1 MNTDIRIDGEFLDH
15 PKTQKLIRRLGLEGL
30 FSLQALWIWCAKN
43 RPDGDLSGMDD
54 EDIAIAAR
62 WTGNA
67 GDEAFVG
74 ILADLRWLDP
84 LEGGGYALHDWAEH
98 QKDWHQKDWR

>member
-1 MNTDIRIDGEFLDH
+1 MSVDIRIDDGFLDH
-15 PKTQKLIRRLGLEGL
+15 LKTQKLIRRMGLEGL
-30 FSLQALWIWCAKN
+30 FSLQALWLWCARN

-62 WTGNA
+62 WKGNA

-74 ILADLRWLDP
+74 TLAALRWLDKT
-84 LEGGGYALHDWAEH
+84 ETGYALHDWAEH
-98 QKDWHQKDWR
+98 QKDWHE

>member
-67 GDEAFVG
+67 GD
-74 ILADLRWLDP
+74 
-84 LEGGGYALHDWAEH
+84 
-98 QKDWHQKDWR
+98 